1 MNYSARFKNILYNE
15 SGQFLVYILAAIVV
29 ASAVTFGVA
38 YRSLSATRRTG
49 IDTRSAQALYSAE
62 SCAEVALSLSDTELA
77 DLSGDPATELDITG
91 DSVVDCSYAVS
102 LDGGTNSLTPFTI
115 EKDEVREINIDNY
128 GTGEIT
134 INWDTVATEDAILV
148 VRVISQTG
156 GNYTVD
162 SLIYDGNNTVSC
174 GTYAVGAF
182 STPNSGS
189 VPSYSHSF
197 TFTPGNTAKLL
208 RIMALC
214 TPTTVFIQGQSN
226 FPAQGYVINASGTNA
241 GTIRKVQVV
250 RGHPQLPAIFDYAL
264 FSKSGSAPLSK

>member
-1 MNYSARFKNILYNE
+1 MNYSARLKKIIYDE

-29 ASAVTFGVA
+29 ASVVTFGVA
-38 YRSLSATRRTG
+38 YRSLSSTKKTSV
-49 IDTRSAQALYSAE
+49 DTRSAQALYSAE
-62 SCAEVALSLSDTELA
+62 SCAEVALSLSDDDLE
-77 DLSGDPATELDITG
+77 DLSGDPPTELDLTG
-91 DSVVDCSYAVS
+91 DGVNDCSYAVS

-115 EKDEVREINIDNY
+115 EKDEVREIDLNGY
-128 GTGEIT
+128 GTGDIT
-134 INWDTVATEDAILV
+134 ISWDTTPAQDAILV
-148 VRVISQTG
+148 VRTISQTG
-156 GNYTVD
+156 GNYTVA
-162 SLIYDGNNTVSC
+162 SLIYDGNDTVSC

-182 STPNSGS
+182 SAPDPGSGA
-189 VPSYSHSF
+189 YAHSF

-214 TPTTVFIQGQSN
+214 TSTTVFVQGQNN

-241 GTIRKVQVV
+241 GAIRKIQVV